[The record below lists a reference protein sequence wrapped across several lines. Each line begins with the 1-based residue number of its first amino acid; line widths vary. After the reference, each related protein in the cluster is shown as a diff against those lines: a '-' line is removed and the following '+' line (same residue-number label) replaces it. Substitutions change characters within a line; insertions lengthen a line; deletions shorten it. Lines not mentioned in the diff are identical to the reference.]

1 MEQFIDILSW
11 ALLLTGAFLGVSG
24 AIGLFRFP
32 EFYSR
37 VHAASVT
44 DTLCT
49 LLIISGL
56 VLQAGFTLITVKL
69 IIVLLFLWYTTPLAS
84 HALVKAA
91 HNDGLKPLLSDKDND
106 EVFYKEKASS
116 KS

>member
-1 MEQFIDILSW
+1 MEQVVDILSW
-11 ALLLTGAFLGVSG
+11 LLLLAGSFLGISG

-32 EFYSR
+32 DFYSR

-44 DTLCT
+44 DTLCA

-69 IIVLLFLWYTTPLAS
+69 IIVLLFLWYTSPVAG

-91 HNDGLKPLLSDKDND
+91 HYHGLKPLLSDSNED
-106 EVFYKEKASS
+106 EVIEEEVSS